1 MNIRL
6 LVTFSDTPYF
16 DVLETKTMLSSI
28 LLSMETM
35 TDLHGDGMMMKKKEE
50 LSATRIVAIML
61 ATIG

>member
-1 MNIRL
+1 MIDDFRN
-6 LVTFSDTPYF
+6 
-16 DVLETKTMLSSI
+16 KTMLSSI

-35 TDLHGDGMMMKKKEE
+35 TDLHGGGMMMKKKEE